1 MTTFTTD
8 DRIYAEKDGSLT
20 IDCRIKPL
28 TDEQIL
34 ELANKHIDWI
44 EYDEGDYGTEIEIVG
59 LIDFA
64 RAIQEK
70 LGIK

>member
-20 IDCRIKPL
+20 IDCRVKPL
-28 TDEQIL
+28 TNDEIM
-34 ELANKHIDWI
+34 ELAHKYVDWMS
-44 EYDEGDYGTEIEIVG
+44 YDEGEYGNEIEIIG